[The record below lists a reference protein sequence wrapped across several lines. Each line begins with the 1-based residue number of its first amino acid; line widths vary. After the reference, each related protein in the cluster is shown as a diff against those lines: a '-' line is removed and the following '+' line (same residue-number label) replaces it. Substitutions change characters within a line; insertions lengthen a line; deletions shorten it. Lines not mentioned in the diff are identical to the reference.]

1 MDIRAKLIEVQK
13 SRKRRLPINDSS
25 ELSDVQLLEKNLE
38 ENNEEN
44 LEANLIKF
52 EQGVTNKGNVALW
65 HVGYRYVTND
75 KNSNYWRCSN
85 KDCPVKEALVIST
98 LNEAEYDDDGQ
109 LLNVLTLLGLQMSGY
124 IDGLRSTERQPE
136 ERDTEDGMDNEN
148 SESDQ
153 PSTSSSLFI

>member
-25 ELSDVQLLEKNLE
+25 ELSDVQLPEKNLE

-65 HVGYRYVTND
+65 HVGLIR
-75 KNSNYWRCSN
+75 
-85 KDCPVKEALVIST
+85 I
-98 LNEAEYDDDGQ
+98 
-109 LLNVLTLLGLQMSGY
+109 
-124 IDGLRSTERQPE
+124 LR
-136 ERDTEDGMDNEN
+136 
-148 SESDQ
+148 
-153 PSTSSSLFI
+153 